1 MEDLILIGVQKN
13 EPRFSIKLGD
23 AHHINKTEAEL
34 LAVVGIGQVTVDG
47 LKAAAALEIVNKKA
61 NKHIVAAYPE
71 WKQLNLMRVGT
82 VDEKNQMDTFI
93 DAVRAW
99 ANGVEPAE
107 ADLLIITP

>member
-1 MEDLILIGVQKN
+1 MLEQRFTLIHNGKQYVN
-13 EPRFSIKLGD
+13 F
-23 AHHINKTEAEL
+23 TEAEL
-34 LAVVGIGQVTVDG
+34 LAVSGIGQVTIDN

-82 VDEKNQMDTFI
+82 VDEKNQMNVFI

-99 ANGVEPAE
+99 ANGAEPID